1 MPKIE
6 IFKYFKKTNNSILL
20 IIIFL
25 SCSLLIFI
33 NCFTIKILSGSRA
46 YVNGESHYSKGQKD
60 AVRHLITYLYTE
72 DDFQWQLYKVE
83 LSVPQGDGMARIA
96 LTKNFSTSIVKKG
109 FRAGRNHEDDLDDLI
124 WVFKNFKSVPFIH
137 KAVIEWEKGDALIN
151 QINAISNEIHN
162 EIQHGNST
170 LASRSFFLSRLSK
183 VSDKLT
189 VNERNFSNTLGE
201 GTREIRDYLIYTNI
215 IIVLIIFGSISLYYS
230 TTIKKLLLSKHEIDD
245 ANKHLFSIIQDL
257 EKTKNNLFREIIQQ
271 KKIIG
276 TISHDI
282 TSPLKYIVL
291 IGNYMCDETKKKE
304 NSILHKYAN
313 SILKSSSQL
322 YEFTKILIE
331 YSNIY
336 IEDKNHEQT
345 HYSFY
350 DLVNKKI
357 ELFREIAH
365 SNNSDIINTVDMKL
379 STHVNQRIISIILH
393 NLLDNAIKNTTNG
406 QIEIGAS
413 PNDKKMVFWIK
424 DSGIGMRYELIDY
437 YTNLFK
443 NKESEKLIL
452 NNFGIGLHF
461 VLELLIIIKGNI
473 IFSSEI
479 NKGTTVTIEI
489 KY

>member
-1 MPKIE
+1 MSEIKIL
-6 IFKYFKKTNNSILL
+6 KYFKKPNFIVLL

-72 DDFQWQLYKVE
+72 DNFQWNLYKVE
-83 LSVPQGDGMARIA
+83 LSVPQGDGAARIA
-96 LTKNFSTSIVKKG
+96 LTKNLSTSLIKKG

-124 WVFKNFKSVPFIH
+124 WVFKNFRPVPFIN

-151 QINAISNEIHN
+151 QINVVGYEIYK
-162 EIQHGNST
+162 EIQHGNLT
-170 LASRSFFLSRLSK
+170 PASRSLFLSRVSK
-183 VSDKLT
+183 ISDKLT
-189 VNERNFSNTLGE
+189 INERNFSNTLGE

-215 IIVLIIFGSISLYYS
+215 IFVLIIFGSVSLYYS
-230 TTIKKLLLSKHEIDD
+230 TTIKKILFSKLEIDQK
-245 ANKHLFSIIQDL
+245 NTQLHSMIQDL
-257 EKTKNNLFREIIQQ
+257 QKTKTDLFTEIIQQ

-282 TSPLKYIVL
+282 KSPLKYIVL
-291 IGNYMCDETKKKE
+291 IGNYLYNETKKEE
-304 NSILHKYAN
+304 NSISHKYAN

-331 YSNIY
+331 YSDIY
-336 IEDKNHEQT
+336 IEDKDHEQT
-345 HYSFY
+345 YYSFY
-350 DLVNKKI
+350 DLANKKI
-357 ELFREIAH
+357 ELFKEIAH
-365 SNNSDIINTVDMKL
+365 SNNSNIINTVDENL
-379 STHVNQRIISIILH
+379 SFQVNQRIISIILH

-406 QIEIGAS
+406 EIKIGAFV
-413 PNDKKMVFWIK
+413 DDEKMVFFIK
-424 DSGIGMRYELIDY
+424 DTGSGMGHDLIDY

-479 NKGTTVTIEI
+479 NKGTTVTVEI

>member
-1 MPKIE
+1 MSE
-6 IFKYFKKTNNSILL
+6 IRVFKYFKKPNIITLL
-20 IIIFL
+20 VIIFL

-72 DDFQWQLYKVE
+72 DDLQWKLYKVE
-83 LSVPQGDGMARIA
+83 LSVPQGDGAARIA
-96 LTKNFSTSIVKKG
+96 LTKNLSTSIIKKG
-109 FRAGRNHEDDLDDLI
+109 FRAGRNHEKDLDDLI
-124 WVFKNFKSVPFIH
+124 WVFKNFKQVPFIH

-151 QINAISNEIHN
+151 QINAIGDEIYRK
-162 EIQHGNST
+162 IQQGNLT
-170 LASRSFFLSRLSK
+170 PPSRRYFLSRLSE

-189 VNERNFSNTLGE
+189 INERDFSNTLGE
-201 GTREIRDYLIYTNI
+201 GTREIRDYLILTNI
-215 IIVLIIFGSISLYYS
+215 IFVLIIFGSVSLYYS
-230 TTIKKLLLSKHEIDD
+230 TMIKKLLLSKNEIDQT
-245 ANKHLFSIIQDL
+245 NKQLYFIIQDL
-257 EKTKNNLFREIIQQ
+257 EKTKTDLFTEIIQQ

-282 TSPLKYIVL
+282 KSPLKYIVL
-291 IGNYMCDETKKKE
+291 IGNYLCAETKKEKD
-304 NSILHKYAN
+304 SISHTYAN

-336 IEDKNHEQT
+336 IEDKDHEKT
-345 HYSFY
+345 YYSFY
-350 DLVNKKI
+350 DLVNKKT
-357 ELFREIAH
+357 ELFNEIAH
-365 SNNSDIINTVDMKL
+365 SNNSEIINAVDKNL
-379 STHVNQRIISIILH
+379 SSHVNERIISIIVH
-393 NLLDNAIKNTTNG
+393 NLLDNAVKNTTNG
-406 QIEIGAS
+406 QIEVGAFAD
-413 PNDKKMVFWIK
+413 DKKMVFWIK
-424 DSGIGMRYELIDY
+424 DTGIGMSCDLIEY

-473 IFSSEI
+473 LFSSKI